1 MKVAAVIQT
10 SSRDWEG
17 NLDLSLKRIE
27 GEPAISR
34 VIERVKK
41 IESIDDIIIAAP
53 ATEENAIFRKIAEKK
68 DVKCFLGSES
78 NVTERLLDAAQ
89 LTKADVIVRVLG
101 QHFLLD
107 HSLIQE
113 MIGYLTSGNFDLVQ
127 PPEAFSIKYAAE
139 IVRTEALKRARDE
152 ISNLV
157 DAKDVAVFQSRPIA
171 YFKCHPD
178 RFRIGIYEKVPF
190 HDPRAEKQRG
200 SPPEGVLRDVVVFSA
215 EEAPEFYMLWLGGSR
230 VFRAKVGKPGVPSE
244 WTEFT
249 VSRRGDGEI
258 WLELENGGKPPPR
271 DLVVT
276 ISGVSPRL
284 VFMAPCKKLTLR
296 YGNPVIETRRLPENI
311 ILSLL
316 SKGEPVLG
324 TQLGKEGKNAGK

>member
-178 RFRIGIYEKVPF
+178 RFRIGIYEKVPIYTRERRIADREAF
-190 HDPRAEKQRG
+190 TEIANEEYIEIEGKDNRLASSAVYRYAFICDFIEENDLVLDIACGTGYG
-200 SPPEGVLRDVVVFSA
+200 SAILARNP
-215 EEAPEFYMLWLGGSR
+215 SR
-230 VFRAKVGKPGVPSE
+230 VVGADISAIPLGQAKTSTSE
-244 WTEFT
+244 VAERIDF
-249 VSRRGDGEI
+249 
-258 WLELENGGKPPPR
+258 
-271 DLVVT
+271 
-276 ISGVSPRL
+276 
-284 VFMAPCKKLTLR
+284 
-296 YGNPVIETRRLPENI
+296 
-311 ILSLL
+311 
-316 SKGEPVLG
+316 
-324 TQLGKEGKNAGK
+324 